1 MKDSAKQAIRQT
13 LATYLEQS
21 QRRKTPE
28 RFAVLETICNFPSFF
43 SMQQLGS
50 ALEENKFHVS
60 RTTLYN
66 TMNLLVQLHIVA
78 SHRLCGST
86 VYEIVYNNANQC
98 RQICT
103 VCGKVS
109 TIKSPLITNAIEQ
122 THLKRFRK
130 EAFTLS
136 IYGVCSTCLAK
147 MTRKKNKNK
156 T

>member
-1 MKDSAKQAIRQT
+1 MKESAKQAIRQT
-13 LATYLEQS
+13 LATYLEQNKH
-21 QRRKTPE
+21 RKTPE
-28 RFAVLETICNFPSFF
+28 RFAVLETICNFPSYF
-43 SMQQLGS
+43 SMQQLSS
-50 ALEENKFHVS
+50 ALEENKFHVC

-66 TMNLLVQLHIVA
+66 TMNLFVHIVTT
-78 SHRLCGST
+78 HRLCGST

-130 EAFTLS
+130 EFFTLS

-156 T
+156 S